1 MSALHHRL
9 GTVCVLHQRLGTVCV
24 LHPEPATTQQR
35 VPTRR
40 ASPPIQGTRRGGGA
54 AGHPQIW
61 RSKPASCSSLTSGSE
76 PVSEYGLHS
85 PSTSPVASHRTYLAQ
100 NPLTRR
106 RGMAARRASV
116 GGRRALLP
124 GESMEQAMPETT
136 SPITCARGGAGGVS
150 D

>member
-1 MSALHHRL
+1 
-9 GTVCVLHQRLGTVCV
+9 
-24 LHPEPATTQQR
+24 
-35 VPTRR
+35 
-40 ASPPIQGTRRGGGA
+40 
-54 AGHPQIW
+54 
-61 RSKPASCSSLTSGSE
+61 
-76 PVSEYGLHS
+76 VSEYGLHS

-106 RGMAARRASV
+106 RGLAARRASV